1 MKKSFSSIFISVLCF
16 IAVLCTC
23 TAAQAPE
30 LTPDENA
37 KYTVNYTGTPG
48 EFYFMIV
55 LEGTYY
61 EGDERVITEDSV
73 LYLAQKEADSNGF
86 VSFSSFR
93 PKPCESATVFVS
105 GSGMDAPEIC
115 GYINAVGKN
124 SIDVPAN
131 STVHFADGTTREY
144 KNQATVF
151 VPVEEGF
158 VYVNSNYESH
168 TLYAVDAN
176 GTVEHIEGFDNTI
189 VGINGASMRTEA
201 PQGLRFYSYASDS
214 AKELDAETDVY
225 EIAEYGFIV
234 AAETKHTGLLNTDYI
249 LDMNLV
255 AQGKA
260 VQGVA
265 YEKGGPDRIFENQDD
280 YDRII
285 FTAVLLGIPENKV
298 GYTTNIAYR
307 PYYIIS
313 DGETQTVLY
322 GEITKRS
329 VYEVASKIK
338 AENGSNYLYNVE
350 YIDSIISAV
359 EQ

>member
-16 IAVLCTC
+16 IAILCTC

-30 LTPDENA
+30 LIPDENA
-37 KYTVNYTGTPG
+37 KYTVDYTGTPG
-48 EFYFMIV
+48 EFYFMLV

-61 EGDERVITEDSV
+61 EGDERVITEEGI
-73 LYLAQKEADSNGF
+73 LYLAQKQADDNGF
-86 VSFSSFR
+86 VCFSGFS
-93 PKPCESATVFVS
+93 PKPRKAATVFIS
-105 GSGMDAPEIC
+105 GAGIDIPEIC
-115 GYINAVGKN
+115 GYINSVGM
-124 SIDVPAN
+124 STITVPAN
-131 STVHFADGTTREY
+131 STVHFADGTTRRYEDEE
-144 KNQATVF
+144 TVF

-158 VYVNSNYESH
+158 VYVNSGYTSH
-168 TLYAVDAN
+168 TLYVVDADGVAERIN
-176 GTVEHIEGFDNTI
+176 GFDNAI
-189 VGINGASMRTEA
+189 VGINGASIRTVA
-201 PQGLRFYSYASDS
+201 PQGLRFYSYASNA
-214 AKELDAETDVY
+214 AKELDAETDAY